1 MKTYETT
8 SMLGYGQFSYFVK
21 TYTGL
26 LVIWSNNSVYE
37 VGQHIE
43 DTEDII
49 LDESHFNIEESPLYN
64 TFLFQYFIKTYKE
77 I

>member
-8 SMLGYGQFSYFVK
+8 YMLGYGQFSYFVK
-21 TYTGL
+21 TDTGL

-43 DTEDII
+43 VTDDII
-49 LDESHFNIEESPLYN
+49 LDESHFNIEDSPLYY
-64 TFLFQYFIKTYKE
+64 TFLFQYFMKTYEGK
-77 I
+77 